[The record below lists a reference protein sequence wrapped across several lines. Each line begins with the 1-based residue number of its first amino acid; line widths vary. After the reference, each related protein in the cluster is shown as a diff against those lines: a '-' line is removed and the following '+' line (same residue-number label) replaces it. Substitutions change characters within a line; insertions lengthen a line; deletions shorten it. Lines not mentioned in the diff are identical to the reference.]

1 MKLSSVRPIVLF
13 VLFARTIC
21 FDPRNELDLD
31 VFNDSRSV
39 ANVCDRSNY
48 QISHQAQLNE
58 IVDCSVIQGD
68 VIITDFS
75 HSILDLGRIET
86 ITGNLI
92 ISKSPDIVRIESEKL
107 TNIGN
112 ELKLSEL
119 TSLSV
124 IVFPS
129 LSSVRI
135 INWKVLPILSAVQFF
150 NEINNL
156 TSVTV
161 SDTSLTGF
169 SGFLTEK
176 LNVLDINNNRFLDSI
191 TSNVEVIEESLHISA
206 NSFGTTV
213 SLPNLRIANN
223 MSIQDVSEINIP
235 SLEYVQNSVSLINNP
250 FRSLKF
256 SNLKSIGGTLNIFK
270 NKKLVELEFPSITE
284 VGGGLII
291 ANNSNIEKINFFPKL
306 NVIGGALE
314 VIGNIK
320 EISIKQLRL
329 VKGSTKLK
337 TDYPSFDCNL
347 WLHSEIMSVIR
358 GGKIECLNANNEKF
372 LTNTPTFSN
381 GTQQENYE
389 GGTSNFE
396 QFQPKI
402 GNTTLNS
409 FAVTTLHSVI
419 NLLAMMLVVA
429 IFNT

>member
-1 MKLSSVRPIVLF
+1 MKLSSVHLIVLF
-13 VLFARTIC
+13 VLFAKTIC
-21 FDPRNELDLD
+21 FDRRNVLDLD
-31 VFNDSRSV
+31 VINDSRPV
-39 ANVCDRSNY
+39 ANVCDRGNY
-48 QISHQAQLNE
+48 QISHQEQLNE

-68 VIITDFS
+68 VVITDFS
-75 HSILDLGRIET
+75 YPILDLGKVET
-86 ITGNLI
+86 ITGNLV

-107 TNIGN
+107 TNVGN

-129 LSSVRI
+129 LSSVKI
-135 INWKVLPILSAVQFF
+135 ITWKVLPILSAVQFF
-150 NEINNL
+150 NEINDL
-156 TSVTV
+156 SSVTV

-176 LNVLDINNNRFLDSI
+176 LKVLDINNNRFLDSI
-191 TSNVEVIEESLHISA
+191 TSNVEVIDESLHISA

-223 MSIQDVSEINIP
+223 MSIQDVSEINLP

-314 VIGNIK
+314 IIGNIR
-320 EISIKQLRL
+320 EISIKQLKL

-337 TDYPSFDCNL
+337 TDYQSFDCNL
-347 WLHSEIMSVIR
+347 WLHSEIISVIR

-372 LTNTPTFSN
+372 ITNTPTFSN
-381 GTQQENYE
+381 GTEQENYDD
-389 GGTSNFE
+389 GTSNFE
-396 QFQPKI
+396 QFQPQI

-409 FAVTTLHSVI
+409 FAVTTLYSVI
-419 NLLAMMLVVA
+419 NLFVMILVVCM
-429 IFNT
+429 FST